1 MPPLYPGEYPLR
13 KTDKKRERDIVA
25 ALTRVC
31 DEALDSIPDFAWITH
46 FVDYGRFPESLVVV
60 SVFKGDEQLR
70 RARASKVDERLSA
83 LVSAEL
89 RAVGISLSAGS
100 PQIRCDSEE
109 ACEREHGGNWQL
121 RYR

>member
-1 MPPLYPGEYPLR
+1 MR
-13 KTDKKRERDIVA
+13 KTDKKRERDIVS

-31 DEALDSIPDFAWITH
+31 NEALESIPDFAWITH
-46 FVDYGRFPESLVVV
+46 FVDYEHFPESLVVV
-60 SVFKGDEQLR
+60 SVFKEDEQLH
-70 RARASKVDERLSA
+70 RARASKVDKHLSA

-89 RAVGISLSAGS
+89 RTIGVTLNANSS
-100 PQIRCDSEE
+100 QIRCDTEE